1 MSAEK
6 EMELEIENIND
17 APHVKIKFPKLSIS
31 QDNELKLRINE
42 NYFADKDAIND
53 PKKANI

>member
-42 NYFADKDAIND
+42 NTLQTRTQ
-53 PKKANI
+53 